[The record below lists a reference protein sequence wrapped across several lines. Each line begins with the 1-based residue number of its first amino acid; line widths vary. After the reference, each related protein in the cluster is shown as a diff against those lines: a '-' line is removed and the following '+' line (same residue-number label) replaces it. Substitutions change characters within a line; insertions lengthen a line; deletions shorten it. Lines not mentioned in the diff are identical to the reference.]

1 MKRTIAAILSAAMLV
16 TAAAAAEAP
25 SSWAKSAVDTA
36 RNAGIVPE
44 QVDQAYTQSITR
56 ADFCALAAAVYR
68 TWEKS
73 GNVKSVE
80 KTAVSFSDTKDED
93 VLLCASLG
101 VVNGVGNGK
110 FAPQQQLTRQQA
122 ASMLH
127 RLGNLRKDAKNEV
140 KDRMPH
146 VFADGADIQAW
157 ARNDVY
163 WAYNS
168 GVMNGVS
175 GNRFAPNNSYTH
187 EQSIATMLRLYDTKY
202 AVKDDSTSSTGS
214 KYYINRAV
222 VGPGVSQVYLED
234 TKGNRLLT
242 DYKDTKGEFYDIELF
257 GEWVTLRKTVD
268 YQHDVHNMKTGE
280 TLENYAV
287 TGTDGEQAGWL
298 RPSPEN
304 GGTVYGKDRIIYAD
318 GTSSTQ
324 TYDALT
330 DFKDGKAVVRVDS
343 KTIAAI
349 DITGKT
355 LWSMDFAFDH
365 SKMAVEIL
373 LSGDGKGDRFVVVNR
388 DGSSYTIIAGGKRIA
403 SSSRAL
409 QLNQYSDT
417 YIAAESTG
425 YYALYNFKGKKLTKT
440 YQNAFDEVGQNIY
453 SHWINDKEYEYIR
466 CDADGTNKV
475 LFRVK
480 CQNGRPGALPTDG
493 AGVYALRT
501 DEHTVTCFDRFGTT
515 LGTIASTAAAVALC
529 FAATDWGPIAAC
541 VFFAFATCMGTVA
554 PPVVVAKQYGK
565 KDFGTVTGIVTAFEL
580 FGAAIGSVA
589 SGLLFDAYLSFIPV
603 WIMMGIASVLMG
615 AALLASIP
623 AARKL
628 VERRRAE
635 GAPELDAEGFEVTAA

>member
-101 VVNGVGNGK
+101 VVNGIGNGK

-127 RLGNLRKDAKNEV
+127 RLGNLRKNAKDSV

-157 ARNDVY
+157 ARSDVY

-214 KYYINRAV
+214 KYKITYGI
-222 VGPGVSQVYLED
+222 VGAGMSQVYLED
-234 TKGNRLLT
+234 AKGNRLLT

-257 GEWVTLRKTVD
+257 GEWVTLRETVA
-268 YQHDVHNMKTGE
+268 YKHDVHNMKTGE

-318 GTSSTQ
+318 GTSSKQ

-349 DITGKT
+349 DTTGKT
-355 LWSMDFAFDH
+355 LWSMNFAFDR
-365 SKMAVEIL
+365 SKMEIR
-373 LSGDGKGDRFVVVNR
+373 DGAGDRFTVWGNN
-388 DGSSYTIIAGGKRIA
+388 SAAIIAGGKRIA
-403 SSSRAL
+403 SSSGGL
-409 QLNQYSDT
+409 YLNQYSDT
-417 YIAAESTG
+417 YIYSENTG

-453 SHWINDKEYEYIR
+453 SRWINDKEYEYIR

-480 CQNGRPGALPTDG
+480 PILNGGRPGLLATDG
-493 AGVYALRT
+493 AGVYALPT
-501 DEHTVTCFDRFGTT
+501 DEHTITCFDRFGAT
-515 LGTIASTAAAVALC
+515 LGTIKIEDTI
-529 FAATDWGPIAAC
+529 DI
-541 VFFAFATCMGTVA
+541 
-554 PPVVVAKQYGK
+554 Y
-565 KDFGTVTGIVTAFEL
+565 
-580 FGAAIGSVA
+580 
-589 SGLLFDAYLSFIPV
+589 YRLSFENGCLRVVDSYPNGKTDAV
-603 WIMMGIASVLMG
+603 N
-615 AALLASIP
+615 ALYLPTGEQIS
-623 AARKL
+623 
-628 VERRRAE
+628 
-635 GAPELDAEGFEVTAA
+635 

>member
-73 GNVKSVE
+73 GNVKSVD
-80 KTAVSFSDTKDED
+80 KAVVSFSDTKDED

-110 FAPQQQLTRQQA
+110 FAPQQKLTRQQA

-127 RLGNLRKDAKNEV
+127 RLGNLREDAKDTV
-140 KDRMPH
+140 KERMPH

-157 ARNDVY
+157 ARSDVY

-202 AVKDDSTSSTGS
+202 AEVPSGETAAE
-214 KYYINRAV
+214 YAV
-222 VGPGVSQVYLED
+222 VMDDEGGAGARSQMHIENA
-234 TKGNRLLT
+234 KGKKLLT
-242 DYKDTKGEFYDIELF
+242 DYKDTKGTFEN
-257 GEWVTLRKTVD
+257 VTLLGVWAGVTMENGTK
-268 YQHDVHNMKTGE
+268 YDVVNLKTGE
-280 TLENYAV
+280 KLEDYRILVA
-287 TGTDGEQAGWL
+287 DGEQAGWL
-298 RPSPEN
+298 CPMDI
-304 GGTVYGKDRIIYAD
+304 TKVTYGKDYIALAD
-318 GTSSTQ
+318 GTKSTA
-324 TYDALT
+324 TYDRMT
-330 DFKDGKAVVRVDS
+330 NFKDGKAVVNVDG
-343 KTIAAI
+343 KTIRAI
-349 DITGKT
+349 DTTGKT
-355 LWSMDFAFDH
+355 LWSMNFAFDR
-365 SKMAVEIL
+365 SKAAVD
-373 LSGDGKGDRFVVVNR
+373 DGAGDRFVVTN
-388 DGSSYTIIAGGKRIA
+388 STSTSYTIIAGGKRIA
-403 SSSRAL
+403 SSSL
-409 QLNQYSDT
+409 PLKVSQYSDT
-417 YIAAESTG
+417 YIHMESVG

-480 CQNGRPGALPTDG
+480 CPNGRPGTLPTDG

-501 DEHTVTCFDRFGTT
+501 DEHTITCFDRFGTT
-515 LGTIASTAAAVALC
+515 LGTIKNDGAMTQEIT
-529 FAATDWGPIAAC
+529 FENGC
-541 VFFAFATCMGTVA
+541 VRVMDKLYL
-554 PPVVVAKQYGK
+554 P
-565 KDFGTVTGIVTAFEL
+565 TGEEI
-580 FGAAIGSVA
+580 
-589 SGLLFDAYLSFIPV
+589 
-603 WIMMGIASVLMG
+603 
-615 AALLASIP
+615 
-623 AARKL
+623 
-628 VERRRAE
+628 
-635 GAPELDAEGFEVTAA
+635 

>member
-73 GNVKSVE
+73 GNVKSIDKAV
-80 KTAVSFSDTKDED
+80 VSFSDTKDED

-110 FAPQQQLTRQQA
+110 FAPQQKLTRQQA

-127 RLGNLRKDAKNEV
+127 RLGNLRRNAKDSV

-157 ARNDVY
+157 ARSDVY

-175 GNRFAPNNSYTH
+175 GNRFAPNNSYTR

-202 AVKDDSTSSTGS
+202 AVKDDSTSGTGS
-214 KYYINRAV
+214 KYRITYGA

-242 DYKDTKGEFYDIELF
+242 DYKNTKGEFYDIELF
-257 GEWVTLRKTVD
+257 GEWVTLRETVA
-268 YQHDVHNMKTGE
+268 YKHDVHNMKTGE

-287 TGTDGEQAGWL
+287 SGTDGEQAGWL

-304 GGTVYGKDRIIYAD
+304 GGEVYGKDRIIYAD

-349 DITGKT
+349 DTTGKT
-355 LWSMDFAFDH
+355 LWSMNFAFDH

-373 LSGDGKGDRFVVVNR
+373 LAGDGKGDRFVVVNR

-440 YQNAFDEVGQNIY
+440 YQNAFNEVGQNIY
-453 SHWINDKEYEYIR
+453 SRWISNTEYEYIR

-480 CQNGRPGALPTDG
+480 CPNGRPGTLPTDG

-501 DEHTVTCFDRFGTT
+501 DEQTITCFDRFGTT
-515 LGTIASTAAAVALC
+515 LGTIKNDGAMTQEIT
-529 FAATDWGPIAAC
+529 FENGC
-541 VFFAFATCMGTVA
+541 VRVMDKLYL
-554 PPVVVAKQYGK
+554 P
-565 KDFGTVTGIVTAFEL
+565 TGEE
-580 FGAAIGSVA
+580 IG
-589 SGLLFDAYLSFIPV
+589 
-603 WIMMGIASVLMG
+603 
-615 AALLASIP
+615 
-623 AARKL
+623 
-628 VERRRAE
+628 
-635 GAPELDAEGFEVTAA
+635 

>member
-73 GNVKSVE
+73 GNVKSVD
-80 KTAVSFSDTKDED
+80 KATVSFSDTKDED

-127 RLGNLRKDAKNEV
+127 RLGNLRKNAKDSV

-146 VFADGADIQAW
+146 IFADGADIQAW
-157 ARNDVY
+157 ARSDVY

-214 KYYINRAV
+214 KYKITYGI
-222 VGPGVSQVYLED
+222 VGAGVSQVYLED
-234 TKGNRLLT
+234 AKGNRLLT

-257 GEWVTLRKTVD
+257 GEWVTLRETVA
-268 YQHDVHNMKTGE
+268 YKHDVHNMKTGE

-287 TGTDGEQAGWL
+287 SGTDGEQAGWL

-330 DFKDGKAVVRVDS
+330 DFKNGKAVVRVDS

-349 DITGKT
+349 DTTGKT
-355 LWSMDFAFDH
+355 LWSMNFAFDR
-365 SKMAVEIL
+365 SKMEIR
-373 LSGDGKGDRFVVVNR
+373 DGAGDRFTVWGNN
-388 DGSSYTIIAGGKRIA
+388 SAAIIAGGKRIA
-403 SSSRAL
+403 SSSGGL
-409 QLNQYSDT
+409 YLNQYSDT
-417 YIAAESTG
+417 YIYSENTG

-480 CQNGRPGALPTDG
+480 PILNGGRPGLLATDG
-493 AGVYALRT
+493 AGVYALPT
-501 DEHTVTCFDRFGTT
+501 DEHTITCFDRFGAT
-515 LGTIASTAAAVALC
+515 LGTIKIEDTI
-529 FAATDWGPIAAC
+529 DI
-541 VFFAFATCMGTVA
+541 
-554 PPVVVAKQYGK
+554 Y
-565 KDFGTVTGIVTAFEL
+565 
-580 FGAAIGSVA
+580 
-589 SGLLFDAYLSFIPV
+589 YRLSFENGCLRVVDSYPNGKTDAV
-603 WIMMGIASVLMG
+603 N
-615 AALLASIP
+615 ALYLPTGEQIS
-623 AARKL
+623 
-628 VERRRAE
+628 
-635 GAPELDAEGFEVTAA
+635 

>member
-110 FAPQQQLTRQQA
+110 FAPQQKLTRQQA

-127 RLGNLRKDAKNEV
+127 RLGNLRKNAKDSV
-140 KDRMPH
+140 KERMPH

-157 ARNDVY
+157 ARSDVY

-202 AVKDDSTSSTGS
+202 AEVPSGETAAE
-214 KYYINRAV
+214 YAV
-222 VGPGVSQVYLED
+222 VMDDEGGAGARSQMHIENA
-234 TKGNRLLT
+234 KGKKLLT
-242 DYKDTKGEFYDIELF
+242 DYKDTKGTFEN
-257 GEWVTLRKTVD
+257 VTLLGVWAGVTMENGTK
-268 YQHDVHNMKTGE
+268 YDVVNLKTGE
-280 TLENYAV
+280 KLEDYRILVA
-287 TGTDGEQAGWL
+287 DGEQAGWL
-298 RPSPEN
+298 CPMDI
-304 GGTVYGKDRIIYAD
+304 TKVTYGKDYIALAD
-318 GTSSTQ
+318 GTKSTA
-324 TYDALT
+324 TYDRMT
-330 DFKDGKAVVRVDS
+330 NFKDGKAVVNVDG
-343 KTIAAI
+343 KTIRAI
-349 DITGKT
+349 DTIGKT
-355 LWSMDFAFDH
+355 LWSMNFAFDR
-365 SKMAVEIL
+365 SKAAVD
-373 LSGDGKGDRFVVVNR
+373 DGAGDRFVVTN
-388 DGSSYTIIAGGKRIA
+388 STSTSYTIIAGGKRIA
-403 SSSRAL
+403 SSSL
-409 QLNQYSDT
+409 PLKVSQYSDT
-417 YIAAESTG
+417 YIHMESVG
-425 YYALYNFKGKKLTKT
+425 YYALYNFNGKKLTKT

-453 SHWINDKEYEYIR
+453 SRWINDKEYEYIR

-480 CQNGRPGALPTDG
+480 CPNGRPGTLPTDG
-493 AGVYALRT
+493 AGVYALPT
-501 DEHTVTCFDRFGTT
+501 DEHTITCFDRFGTT
-515 LGTIASTAAAVALC
+515 LGTIKQDGEITLEPT
-529 FAATDWGPIAAC
+529 FENGC
-541 VFFAFATCMGTVA
+541 VRVMNKLYL
-554 PPVVVAKQYGK
+554 P
-565 KDFGTVTGIVTAFEL
+565 TGEEL
-580 FGAAIGSVA
+580 
-589 SGLLFDAYLSFIPV
+589 
-603 WIMMGIASVLMG
+603 
-615 AALLASIP
+615 
-623 AARKL
+623 
-628 VERRRAE
+628 
-635 GAPELDAEGFEVTAA
+635 

>member
-93 VLLCASLG
+93 VLLCAALG
-101 VVNGVGNGK
+101 VVNGVGGGK

-127 RLGNLRKDAKNEV
+127 RLGNLRKNAKDSV

-157 ARNDVY
+157 ARSDVY

-214 KYYINRAV
+214 KYKITYGI
-222 VGPGVSQVYLED
+222 VGAGMSQVYLED
-234 TKGNRLLT
+234 AKGNRLLT
-242 DYKDTKGEFYDIELF
+242 DYKNTKGEFYDIELF
-257 GEWVTLRKTVD
+257 GEWVTLRETVA
-268 YQHDVHNMKTGE
+268 YKHDVHNMKTGE

-349 DITGKT
+349 DTTGKT
-355 LWSMDFAFDH
+355 LWSMNFAFDR
-365 SKMAVEIL
+365 SKMEIR
-373 LSGDGKGDRFVVVNR
+373 DGAGDRFTVWGNN
-388 DGSSYTIIAGGKRIA
+388 SAAIIAGGKRIA
-403 SSSRAL
+403 SSSGGL
-409 QLNQYSDT
+409 YLNQYSDT
-417 YIAAESTG
+417 YIYSENTG

-453 SHWINDKEYEYIR
+453 SRWINDKEYEYIR

-480 CQNGRPGALPTDG
+480 PILNGGRPGLLATDG
-493 AGVYALRT
+493 AGVYALPT
-501 DEHTVTCFDRFGTT
+501 DEHTITCFDRFGAT
-515 LGTIASTAAAVALC
+515 LGTIKIEDTI
-529 FAATDWGPIAAC
+529 DI
-541 VFFAFATCMGTVA
+541 
-554 PPVVVAKQYGK
+554 Y
-565 KDFGTVTGIVTAFEL
+565 
-580 FGAAIGSVA
+580 
-589 SGLLFDAYLSFIPV
+589 YRLSFENGCLRVVDSYPNGKTDAV
-603 WIMMGIASVLMG
+603 N
-615 AALLASIP
+615 ALYLPSGEQIS
-623 AARKL
+623 
-628 VERRRAE
+628 
-635 GAPELDAEGFEVTAA
+635 

>member
-122 ASMLH
+122 ASILH
-127 RLGNLRKDAKNEV
+127 RLGNLRKNAQDSV
-140 KDRMPH
+140 KERMPH

-157 ARNDVY
+157 ARSDVY

-202 AVKDDSTSSTGS
+202 AEVPSGETAAE
-214 KYYINRAV
+214 YAV
-222 VGPGVSQVYLED
+222 VMDDEGGAGARSQMHIENA
-234 TKGNRLLT
+234 KGKKLLT
-242 DYKDTKGEFYDIELF
+242 DYKDTKGTFEN
-257 GEWVTLRKTVD
+257 VTLLGVWAGVTMENGTK
-268 YQHDVHNMKTGE
+268 YDVVNLKTGE
-280 TLENYAV
+280 KLEDYRILVA
-287 TGTDGEQAGWL
+287 DGGQAGWL
-298 RPSPEN
+298 CPMDI
-304 GGTVYGKDRIIYAD
+304 TKVTYGKDYIALAD
-318 GTSSTQ
+318 GTKSTA
-324 TYDALT
+324 TYDRMT
-330 DFKDGKAVVRVDS
+330 NFKDGKAVVNVDG
-343 KTIAAI
+343 KTIRAI
-349 DITGKT
+349 DTTGKT
-355 LWSMDFAFDH
+355 LWSMNFAFDR
-365 SKMAVEIL
+365 SKLAVD
-373 LSGDGKGDRFVVVNR
+373 DGAGDRFVVTN
-388 DGSSYTIIAGGKRIA
+388 STSTSYTIIAGGKRIA
-403 SSSRAL
+403 SSSL
-409 QLNQYSDT
+409 PLKVSQYSDT
-417 YIAAESTG
+417 YIHMESVG

-480 CQNGRPGALPTDG
+480 CPNGRPGALPTDG

-501 DEHTVTCFDRFGTT
+501 DEHTVTCFDRFGAT
-515 LGTIASTAAAVALC
+515 LGTIKQDGEITMEPT
-529 FAATDWGPIAAC
+529 FENGC
-541 VFFAFATCMGTVA
+541 VRVMNKLYL
-554 PPVVVAKQYGK
+554 P
-565 KDFGTVTGIVTAFEL
+565 TGEEI
-580 FGAAIGSVA
+580 
-589 SGLLFDAYLSFIPV
+589 
-603 WIMMGIASVLMG
+603 
-615 AALLASIP
+615 
-623 AARKL
+623 
-628 VERRRAE
+628 
-635 GAPELDAEGFEVTAA
+635 

>member
-127 RLGNLRKDAKNEV
+127 RLGNLRKNAKDSV

-157 ARNDVY
+157 ARSDVY

-214 KYYINRAV
+214 KYRITYGI
-222 VGPGVSQVYLED
+222 VGAGMSQVYLED
-234 TKGNRLLT
+234 AKGNRLLT
-242 DYKDTKGEFYDIELF
+242 NYKDTKGEFYDIDLF
-257 GEWVTLRKTVD
+257 GEWVTLRETAAYK
-268 YQHDVHNMKTGE
+268 HDVHNMKTGE
-280 TLENYAV
+280 TLENCAV

-304 GGTVYGKDRIIYAD
+304 GGTVYGKDRIVYAD

-349 DITGKT
+349 DTTGKT
-355 LWSMDFAFDH
+355 LWSMNFAFDR
-365 SKMAVEIL
+365 SKMEIR
-373 LSGDGKGDRFVVVNR
+373 DGAGDRFTVWGNN
-388 DGSSYTIIAGGKRIA
+388 SAAIIAGGKRIA
-403 SSSRAL
+403 SSSGGL
-409 QLNQYSDT
+409 YLNQYSDT
-417 YIAAESTG
+417 YIYSENTG

-453 SHWINDKEYEYIR
+453 SRWINDKEYEYIR

-480 CQNGRPGALPTDG
+480 CPNGRPGALPTDG
-493 AGVYALRT
+493 AGVYALPT
-501 DEHTVTCFDRFGTT
+501 DEHTITCFDRFGAT
-515 LGTIASTAAAVALC
+515 LGTIKIEDTI
-529 FAATDWGPIAAC
+529 DI
-541 VFFAFATCMGTVA
+541 
-554 PPVVVAKQYGK
+554 Y
-565 KDFGTVTGIVTAFEL
+565 
-580 FGAAIGSVA
+580 
-589 SGLLFDAYLSFIPV
+589 YRLSFENGCLRVVDSYPNGKTDAV
-603 WIMMGIASVLMG
+603 N
-615 AALLASIP
+615 ALYLPTGEQIS
-623 AARKL
+623 
-628 VERRRAE
+628 
-635 GAPELDAEGFEVTAA
+635 

>member
-25 SSWAKSAVDTA
+25 SNWAKSAVDTA

-127 RLGNLRKDAKNEV
+127 RLGNLRKNAKDSV

-157 ARNDVY
+157 ARSDVY

-202 AVKDDSTSSTGS
+202 AEVPSGETAAE
-214 KYYINRAV
+214 YAV
-222 VGPGVSQVYLED
+222 VMDDEGGAGARSQMHIENA
-234 TKGNRLLT
+234 KGKKLLT
-242 DYKDTKGEFYDIELF
+242 DYKDTKGTFEN
-257 GEWVTLRKTVD
+257 VTLLGAWAGVTMERGTK
-268 YQHDVHNMKTGE
+268 YDVVNLKTGE
-280 TLENYAV
+280 KLENYRILVA
-287 TGTDGEQAGWL
+287 DGEQAGWL
-298 RPSPEN
+298 CPMDI
-304 GGTVYGKDRIIYAD
+304 TKVTYGKDYIALAD
-318 GTSSTQ
+318 GTKSTA
-324 TYDALT
+324 TYDRMT
-330 DFKDGKAVVRVDS
+330 NFKDGKAVVNVDG
-343 KTIAAI
+343 KTIRAI
-349 DITGKT
+349 DTTGKT
-355 LWSMDFAFDH
+355 LWSMNFAFDR
-365 SKMAVEIL
+365 SKMAVD
-373 LSGDGKGDRFVVVNR
+373 DGAGDRFVVTN
-388 DGSSYTIIAGGKRIA
+388 STSTSYTIIAGGKRIA
-403 SSSRAL
+403 SSSL
-409 QLNQYSDT
+409 PLKVSQYSDT
-417 YIAAESTG
+417 YIHMESVG

-480 CQNGRPGALPTDG
+480 CPNGRPGALPTDG

-515 LGTIASTAAAVALC
+515 LGTIKNDGAMTQE
-529 FAATDWGPIAAC
+529 I
-541 VFFAFATCMGTVA
+541 
-554 PPVVVAKQYGK
+554 
-565 KDFGTVTGIVTAFEL
+565 AFENGCVRVMDKL
-580 FGAAIGSVA
+580 
-589 SGLLFDAYLSFIPV
+589 YLPTGEEI
-603 WIMMGIASVLMG
+603 
-615 AALLASIP
+615 
-623 AARKL
+623 
-628 VERRRAE
+628 
-635 GAPELDAEGFEVTAA
+635 

>member
-73 GNVKSVE
+73 GNVKSVD
-80 KTAVSFSDTKDED
+80 KATVSFSDTKDED

-127 RLGNLRKDAKNEV
+127 RLGNLRKNAKDSV

-157 ARNDVY
+157 ARSDVY

-202 AVKDDSTSSTGS
+202 AEVPSGETAAE
-214 KYYINRAV
+214 YAV
-222 VGPGVSQVYLED
+222 VMDDEGGAGARSQMHIENA
-234 TKGNRLLT
+234 KGKKLLT
-242 DYKDTKGEFYDIELF
+242 DYKDTKGTFEN
-257 GEWVTLRKTVD
+257 VTLLGVWAGVTMENGTK
-268 YQHDVHNMKTGE
+268 YDVVNLKTGE
-280 TLENYAV
+280 KLEDYRILVA
-287 TGTDGEQAGWL
+287 DGEQAGWL
-298 RPSPEN
+298 CPMDI
-304 GGTVYGKDRIIYAD
+304 TKVTYGKDYIALAD
-318 GTSSTQ
+318 GTKSTA
-324 TYDALT
+324 TYDRMT
-330 DFKDGKAVVRVDS
+330 NFKDGKAVVNVDG
-343 KTIAAI
+343 KTIRAI
-349 DITGKT
+349 DTTGKT
-355 LWSMDFAFDH
+355 LWSMNFAFDR
-365 SKMAVEIL
+365 SKMAVD
-373 LSGDGKGDRFVVVNR
+373 DGAGDRFVVTN
-388 DGSSYTIIAGGKRIA
+388 STSTSYTIIAGGKRIA
-403 SSSRAL
+403 SSSL
-409 QLNQYSDT
+409 PLKVSQYSDT
-417 YIAAESTG
+417 YIHMESVG

-480 CQNGRPGALPTDG
+480 CPNGRPGALPTDG

-515 LGTIASTAAAVALC
+515 LGTIKQDGEITMEPT
-529 FAATDWGPIAAC
+529 FENGC
-541 VFFAFATCMGTVA
+541 VRVMDKLYL
-554 PPVVVAKQYGK
+554 P
-565 KDFGTVTGIVTAFEL
+565 TGEEI
-580 FGAAIGSVA
+580 
-589 SGLLFDAYLSFIPV
+589 
-603 WIMMGIASVLMG
+603 
-615 AALLASIP
+615 
-623 AARKL
+623 
-628 VERRRAE
+628 
-635 GAPELDAEGFEVTAA
+635 

>member
-127 RLGNLRKDAKNEV
+127 RLGNLRKNAKDSV

-157 ARNDVY
+157 ARSDVY

-214 KYYINRAV
+214 KYKITYGI
-222 VGPGVSQVYLED
+222 VGAGVSQVYLED
-234 TKGNRLLT
+234 AKGNRLLT

-257 GEWVTLRKTVD
+257 GEWVTLRETVA
-268 YQHDVHNMKTGE
+268 YKHDVHNMKTGE

-304 GGTVYGKDRIIYAD
+304 GGEVYGKDRIIYAD

-349 DITGKT
+349 DTTGKT
-355 LWSMDFAFDH
+355 LWNINFAFDH

-373 LSGDGKGDRFVVVNR
+373 LAGDGKGDRFVVVNR

-453 SHWINDKEYEYIR
+453 SHWLSNTEYEYIR

-480 CQNGRPGALPTDG
+480 CPNGRPGALPTDG

-501 DEHTVTCFDRFGTT
+501 DEHTVTCFDRFGAT
-515 LGTIASTAAAVALC
+515 LGTIKIEDTI
-529 FAATDWGPIAAC
+529 DI
-541 VFFAFATCMGTVA
+541 
-554 PPVVVAKQYGK
+554 Y
-565 KDFGTVTGIVTAFEL
+565 
-580 FGAAIGSVA
+580 
-589 SGLLFDAYLSFIPV
+589 YRLSFENGCLRVVDSYPNGKTDAV
-603 WIMMGIASVLMG
+603 N
-615 AALLASIP
+615 ALYLPTGEQIS
-623 AARKL
+623 
-628 VERRRAE
+628 
-635 GAPELDAEGFEVTAA
+635 

>member
-80 KTAVSFSDTKDED
+80 KTTVSFSDTKDED

-127 RLGNLRKDAKNEV
+127 RLGNLRKNAKDSV
-140 KDRMPH
+140 KERMPH

-157 ARNDVY
+157 ARSDVY

-202 AVKDDSTSSTGS
+202 AEVPSGETAAE
-214 KYYINRAV
+214 YAV
-222 VGPGVSQVYLED
+222 VMDDEGGAGARSQMHIENA
-234 TKGNRLLT
+234 KGKKLLT
-242 DYKDTKGEFYDIELF
+242 DYKDTKGTFEN
-257 GEWVTLRKTVD
+257 VTLLGVWAGVTMENGTK
-268 YQHDVHNMKTGE
+268 YDVVNLKTGE
-280 TLENYAV
+280 KLEDYRILVA
-287 TGTDGEQAGWL
+287 DGEQAGWL
-298 RPSPEN
+298 CPMDI
-304 GGTVYGKDRIIYAD
+304 TKVTYGKDYIALAD
-318 GTSSTQ
+318 GTKSTA
-324 TYDALT
+324 TYDRMT
-330 DFKDGKAVVRVDS
+330 NFKDGKAVVNVDG
-343 KTIAAI
+343 KTIRAI
-349 DITGKT
+349 DTTGKT
-355 LWSMDFAFDH
+355 LWSMNFAFDH
-365 SKMAVEIL
+365 SKMAVD
-373 LSGDGKGDRFVVVNR
+373 DGAGDRFVVTN
-388 DGSSYTIIAGGKRIA
+388 STSTSYTIIAGGKRIA
-403 SSSRAL
+403 SSSL
-409 QLNQYSDT
+409 PLKVSQYSDT
-417 YIAAESTG
+417 YIHMESVG
-425 YYALYNFKGKKLTKT
+425 YYALYNFNGQKLTKT

-480 CQNGRPGALPTDG
+480 CPNGRPGALPTDG

-515 LGTIASTAAAVALC
+515 LGAIKQDGEITMEPT
-529 FAATDWGPIAAC
+529 FENGC
-541 VFFAFATCMGTVA
+541 VRVMDKLYL
-554 PPVVVAKQYGK
+554 P
-565 KDFGTVTGIVTAFEL
+565 TGEEI
-580 FGAAIGSVA
+580 
-589 SGLLFDAYLSFIPV
+589 
-603 WIMMGIASVLMG
+603 
-615 AALLASIP
+615 
-623 AARKL
+623 
-628 VERRRAE
+628 
-635 GAPELDAEGFEVTAA
+635 

>member
-73 GNVKSVE
+73 GNVKSVD
-80 KTAVSFSDTKDED
+80 KATVSFSDTKDED

-127 RLGNLRKDAKNEV
+127 RLGNLRKNAKDSV

-146 VFADGADIQAW
+146 IFADGADIQAW
-157 ARNDVY
+157 ARSDVY

-214 KYYINRAV
+214 KYKITYGI
-222 VGPGVSQVYLED
+222 VGAGVSQVYLED
-234 TKGNRLLT
+234 AKGNRLLT
-242 DYKDTKGEFYDIELF
+242 DYKNTKGEFYDIELF
-257 GEWVTLRKTVD
+257 GEWVTLRETVA
-268 YQHDVHNMKTGE
+268 YKHDVHNMKTGE

-287 TGTDGEQAGWL
+287 SGTDGEQAGWL

-330 DFKDGKAVVRVDS
+330 DFKNGKAVVRVDS

-349 DITGKT
+349 DTTGKT
-355 LWSMDFAFDH
+355 LWSMNFAFDR
-365 SKMAVEIL
+365 SKMEIR
-373 LSGDGKGDRFVVVNR
+373 DGAGDRFTVWGNN
-388 DGSSYTIIAGGKRIA
+388 SAAIIAGGKRIA
-403 SSSRAL
+403 SSSGGL
-409 QLNQYSDT
+409 YLNQYSDT
-417 YIAAESTG
+417 YIYSENTG

-480 CQNGRPGALPTDG
+480 PILNGGRPGLLATDG
-493 AGVYALRT
+493 AGVYALPT
-501 DEHTVTCFDRFGTT
+501 DEHTITCFDRFGAT
-515 LGTIASTAAAVALC
+515 LGTIKIEDTI
-529 FAATDWGPIAAC
+529 DI
-541 VFFAFATCMGTVA
+541 
-554 PPVVVAKQYGK
+554 Y
-565 KDFGTVTGIVTAFEL
+565 
-580 FGAAIGSVA
+580 
-589 SGLLFDAYLSFIPV
+589 YRLSFENGCLRVIDSYPNGKTDAV
-603 WIMMGIASVLMG
+603 N
-615 AALLASIP
+615 ALYLPTGEQIS
-623 AARKL
+623 
-628 VERRRAE
+628 
-635 GAPELDAEGFEVTAA
+635 

>member
-110 FAPQQQLTRQQA
+110 FAPQQKLTRQQA

-157 ARNDVY
+157 ARSDVY

-202 AVKDDSTSSTGS
+202 AEVPSGETAAE
-214 KYYINRAV
+214 YAV
-222 VGPGVSQVYLED
+222 VMDDEGGAGARSQMHIENA
-234 TKGNRLLT
+234 KGKKLLT
-242 DYKDTKGEFYDIELF
+242 DYKDTKGTFENVTMLGVWAGVTMENGTKYDVVNL
-257 GEWVTLRKTVD
+257 
-268 YQHDVHNMKTGE
+268 KTGE
-280 TLENYAV
+280 KLEDYRILVA
-287 TGTDGEQAGWL
+287 DGEQAGWL
-298 RPSPEN
+298 CPMDI
-304 GGTVYGKDRIIYAD
+304 TKVTYGKDYIALAD
-318 GTSSTQ
+318 GTKSTA
-324 TYDALT
+324 TYDRMT
-330 DFKDGKAVVRVDS
+330 NFKDGKAVVNVDG
-343 KTIAAI
+343 KTIRAI
-349 DITGKT
+349 DTTGKT
-355 LWSMDFAFDH
+355 LWSMNFAFDR
-365 SKMAVEIL
+365 SKMEIR
-373 LSGDGKGDRFVVVNR
+373 DGAGDRFTVWGNN
-388 DGSSYTIIAGGKRIA
+388 SAAIIAGGKRIA
-403 SSSRAL
+403 SSSGGL
-409 QLNQYSDT
+409 YLNQYSDT
-417 YIAAESTG
+417 YIYSENTG

-453 SHWINDKEYEYIR
+453 SRWINDKEYEYIR

-480 CQNGRPGALPTDG
+480 PILNGGRPGLLATDG
-493 AGVYALRT
+493 AGVYALPT
-501 DEHTVTCFDRFGTT
+501 DEHTITCFDRFGAT
-515 LGTIASTAAAVALC
+515 LGTIKIEDTI
-529 FAATDWGPIAAC
+529 DI
-541 VFFAFATCMGTVA
+541 
-554 PPVVVAKQYGK
+554 Y
-565 KDFGTVTGIVTAFEL
+565 
-580 FGAAIGSVA
+580 
-589 SGLLFDAYLSFIPV
+589 YRLSFENGCLRVVDSYPNGKTDAV
-603 WIMMGIASVLMG
+603 N
-615 AALLASIP
+615 ALYLPTGEQI
-623 AARKL
+623 L
-628 VERRRAE
+628 
-635 GAPELDAEGFEVTAA
+635 

>member
-127 RLGNLRKDAKNEV
+127 RLGNLRKNAQDSV
-140 KDRMPH
+140 KERMPH

-157 ARNDVY
+157 ARSDVY

-202 AVKDDSTSSTGS
+202 AEVPSGETAAE
-214 KYYINRAV
+214 YAV
-222 VGPGVSQVYLED
+222 VMDDEGGAGARSQMHIENA
-234 TKGNRLLT
+234 KGKKLLT
-242 DYKDTKGEFYDIELF
+242 DYKDTKGTFEN
-257 GEWVTLRKTVD
+257 VTLLGVWAGVTMENGTK
-268 YQHDVHNMKTGE
+268 YDVVNLKTGE
-280 TLENYAV
+280 KLEDYRILVA
-287 TGTDGEQAGWL
+287 DGGQAGWL
-298 RPSPEN
+298 CPMDI
-304 GGTVYGKDRIIYAD
+304 TKVTYGKDYIALAD
-318 GTSSTQ
+318 GTKSTA
-324 TYDALT
+324 TYDRMT
-330 DFKDGKAVVRVDS
+330 NFKDGKAVVNVDG
-343 KTIAAI
+343 KTIRAI
-349 DITGKT
+349 DTTGKT
-355 LWSMDFAFDH
+355 LWSMNFAFDR
-365 SKMAVEIL
+365 SKMAVD
-373 LSGDGKGDRFVVVNR
+373 DGAGDRFVVTN
-388 DGSSYTIIAGGKRIA
+388 STSTSYTIIAGGKRIA
-403 SSSRAL
+403 SSSL
-409 QLNQYSDT
+409 PLKVSQYSDT
-417 YIAAESTG
+417 YIHMESVG

-480 CQNGRPGALPTDG
+480 CPNGRPGALPTDG

-501 DEHTVTCFDRFGTT
+501 DEHTVTCFDRFGAT
-515 LGTIASTAAAVALC
+515 LGTIKQDGEITMEPT
-529 FAATDWGPIAAC
+529 FENGC
-541 VFFAFATCMGTVA
+541 VRVMNKLYL
-554 PPVVVAKQYGK
+554 P
-565 KDFGTVTGIVTAFEL
+565 TGEEI
-580 FGAAIGSVA
+580 
-589 SGLLFDAYLSFIPV
+589 
-603 WIMMGIASVLMG
+603 
-615 AALLASIP
+615 
-623 AARKL
+623 
-628 VERRRAE
+628 
-635 GAPELDAEGFEVTAA
+635 

>member
-127 RLGNLRKDAKNEV
+127 RLGNLRKNAKDSV
-140 KDRMPH
+140 KERMPH

-157 ARNDVY
+157 ARSDVY

-287 TGTDGEQAGWL
+287 SGTDGEQAGWL

-330 DFKDGKAVVRVDS
+330 DFKNGKAVVRVDS

-349 DITGKT
+349 DTTGKT
-355 LWSMDFAFDH
+355 LWSMNFAFDR
-365 SKMAVEIL
+365 SKMEIR
-373 LSGDGKGDRFVVVNR
+373 DGAGDRFTVWGNN
-388 DGSSYTIIAGGKRIA
+388 SAAIIAGGKRIA
-403 SSSRAL
+403 SSSGGL
-409 QLNQYSDT
+409 YLNQYSDT
-417 YIAAESTG
+417 YIYSENTG
-425 YYALYNFKGKKLTKT
+425 YYALYNFNGRKLTKT

-453 SHWINDKEYEYIR
+453 SHWLSNTEYEYIR

-480 CQNGRPGALPTDG
+480 PILNGGRPGLLATDG
-493 AGVYALRT
+493 AGVYALPT
-501 DEHTVTCFDRFGTT
+501 DEHTITCFDRFGAT
-515 LGTIASTAAAVALC
+515 LGTIKIEDTI
-529 FAATDWGPIAAC
+529 DI
-541 VFFAFATCMGTVA
+541 
-554 PPVVVAKQYGK
+554 Y
-565 KDFGTVTGIVTAFEL
+565 
-580 FGAAIGSVA
+580 
-589 SGLLFDAYLSFIPV
+589 YRLSFENGCLRVVDSYPNGKTDAV
-603 WIMMGIASVLMG
+603 N
-615 AALLASIP
+615 ALYLPTGEQIS
-623 AARKL
+623 
-628 VERRRAE
+628 
-635 GAPELDAEGFEVTAA
+635 

>member
-127 RLGNLRKDAKNEV
+127 RLGNLRKNAQDSV
-140 KDRMPH
+140 KERMPH

-157 ARNDVY
+157 ARSDVY

-202 AVKDDSTSSTGS
+202 AEVPSGETAAE
-214 KYYINRAV
+214 YAV
-222 VGPGVSQVYLED
+222 VMDDEGGAGARSQMHIENA
-234 TKGNRLLT
+234 KGKKLLT
-242 DYKDTKGEFYDIELF
+242 DYKDTKGTFEN
-257 GEWVTLRKTVD
+257 VTLLGVWAGVTMENGTK
-268 YQHDVHNMKTGE
+268 YDVVNLKTGE
-280 TLENYAV
+280 KLEDYRILVA
-287 TGTDGEQAGWL
+287 DGGQAGWL
-298 RPSPEN
+298 CPMDI
-304 GGTVYGKDRIIYAD
+304 TKVTYGKDYIALAD
-318 GTSSTQ
+318 GTKSTA
-324 TYDALT
+324 TYDRMT
-330 DFKDGKAVVRVDS
+330 NFKDGKAVVNVDG
-343 KTIAAI
+343 KTIRAI
-349 DITGKT
+349 DTTGKT
-355 LWSMDFAFDH
+355 LWSMNFAFDR
-365 SKMAVEIL
+365 SKMAVD
-373 LSGDGKGDRFVVVNR
+373 DGAGDRFVVTN
-388 DGSSYTIIAGGKRIA
+388 STSTSYTIIAGGKRIA
-403 SSSRAL
+403 SSSL
-409 QLNQYSDT
+409 PLKVSQYSDT
-417 YIAAESTG
+417 YIHMESVG

-480 CQNGRPGALPTDG
+480 
-493 AGVYALRT
+493 
-501 DEHTVTCFDRFGTT
+501 
-515 LGTIASTAAAVALC
+515 
-529 FAATDWGPIAAC
+529 
-541 VFFAFATCMGTVA
+541 
-554 PPVVVAKQYGK
+554 
-565 KDFGTVTGIVTAFEL
+565 
-580 FGAAIGSVA
+580 
-589 SGLLFDAYLSFIPV
+589 
-603 WIMMGIASVLMG
+603 
-615 AALLASIP
+615 
-623 AARKL
+623 
-628 VERRRAE
+628 
-635 GAPELDAEGFEVTAA
+635 

>member
-101 VVNGVGNGK
+101 VVNGVGGGK

-127 RLGNLRKDAKNEV
+127 RLGNLRKNAKDNV

-163 WAYNS
+163 WVYNQ

-175 GNRFAPNNSYTH
+175 GNRFAPNNSYTR

-202 AVKDDSTSSTGS
+202 AVKDDSTSGTGS
-214 KYYINRAV
+214 KYRITYGAV
-222 VGPGVSQVYLED
+222 GAGVSQVYLED
-234 TKGNRLLT
+234 AKGNRLLT
-242 DYKDTKGEFYDIELF
+242 DYKNTKGEFYDIELF

-287 TGTDGEQAGWL
+287 SGTDGEQAGWL

-304 GGTVYGKDRIIYAD
+304 GGEVYGKDRIIYAD

-330 DFKDGKAVVRVDS
+330 DFKNGKAVVRVDS

-349 DITGKT
+349 DTTGKT
-355 LWSMDFAFDH
+355 LWSMNFAFDH

-373 LSGDGKGDRFVVVNR
+373 LSGDGKGDRFVVVNL

-440 YQNAFDEVGQNIY
+440 YQNAFNEVGQNIY
-453 SHWINDKEYEYIR
+453 SRWISNTEYEYIR

-480 CQNGRPGALPTDG
+480 CPNGRPGTLPTDG

-501 DEHTVTCFDRFGTT
+501 DEQTITCFDRFGTT
-515 LGTIASTAAAVALC
+515 LGTIKNDGAMTQEIT
-529 FAATDWGPIAAC
+529 FENGC
-541 VFFAFATCMGTVA
+541 VRVMDKLYL
-554 PPVVVAKQYGK
+554 P
-565 KDFGTVTGIVTAFEL
+565 TGEE
-580 FGAAIGSVA
+580 IG
-589 SGLLFDAYLSFIPV
+589 
-603 WIMMGIASVLMG
+603 
-615 AALLASIP
+615 
-623 AARKL
+623 
-628 VERRRAE
+628 
-635 GAPELDAEGFEVTAA
+635 

>member
-73 GNVKSVE
+73 GNVKSVD
-80 KTAVSFSDTKDED
+80 KAVVSFSDTKDED

-101 VVNGVGNGK
+101 VVNGVGGGK

-287 TGTDGEQAGWL
+287 IGTDGEQAGWL

-304 GGTVYGKDRIIYAD
+304 GGEVYGKDRIIYAD

-349 DITGKT
+349 DTTGKT
-355 LWSMDFAFDH
+355 LWSMNFAFDH

-373 LSGDGKGDRFVVVNR
+373 LAGDGKGDRFVVVNR

-403 SSSRAL
+403 SSSHAL
-409 QLNQYSDT
+409 DVSQYSDT

-440 YQNAFDEVGQNIY
+440 YQNAFNEVGQNIY
-453 SHWINDKEYEYIR
+453 SRWISNTEYEYIR

-480 CQNGRPGALPTDG
+480 CPNGRPGTLPTDG

-501 DEHTVTCFDRFGTT
+501 DEHTITCFDRFGTT
-515 LGTIASTAAAVALC
+515 LGTIKNDGAMTQEIT
-529 FAATDWGPIAAC
+529 FENGC
-541 VFFAFATCMGTVA
+541 VRVMDKLYL
-554 PPVVVAKQYGK
+554 P
-565 KDFGTVTGIVTAFEL
+565 TGEEI
-580 FGAAIGSVA
+580 
-589 SGLLFDAYLSFIPV
+589 
-603 WIMMGIASVLMG
+603 
-615 AALLASIP
+615 
-623 AARKL
+623 
-628 VERRRAE
+628 
-635 GAPELDAEGFEVTAA
+635 

>member
-73 GNVKSVE
+73 GNVKSVD
-80 KTAVSFSDTKDED
+80 KAAVSFSDTKDED

-110 FAPQQQLTRQQA
+110 FAPQQKLTRQQA

-157 ARNDVY
+157 ARSDVY

-202 AVKDDSTSSTGS
+202 AEVPSGETAAE
-214 KYYINRAV
+214 YAV
-222 VGPGVSQVYLED
+222 VMDDEGGAGARSQMHIENA
-234 TKGNRLLT
+234 KGKKLLT
-242 DYKDTKGEFYDIELF
+242 DYKDTKGTFEN
-257 GEWVTLRKTVD
+257 VTLLGVWAGVTMENGTK
-268 YQHDVHNMKTGE
+268 YDVVNLKTGE
-280 TLENYAV
+280 KLEDYRILVA
-287 TGTDGEQAGWL
+287 DGEQAGWL
-298 RPSPEN
+298 CPMDI
-304 GGTVYGKDRIIYAD
+304 TKVTYGKDYIALAD
-318 GTSSTQ
+318 GTKSTA
-324 TYDALT
+324 TYDRMT
-330 DFKDGKAVVRVDS
+330 NFKDGKAVVNVDG
-343 KTIAAI
+343 KTIRAI
-349 DITGKT
+349 DTTGKT
-355 LWSMDFAFDH
+355 LWSMNFAFDR
-365 SKMAVEIL
+365 SKMAVD
-373 LSGDGKGDRFVVVNR
+373 DGAGDRFVVTN
-388 DGSSYTIIAGGKRIA
+388 STSTSYTIIAGGKRIA
-403 SSSRAL
+403 SSSL
-409 QLNQYSDT
+409 PLKVSQYSDT
-417 YIAAESTG
+417 YIHMESVG

-480 CQNGRPGALPTDG
+480 CPNGRPGALPTDG
-493 AGVYALRT
+493 AGVYAIRT

-515 LGTIASTAAAVALC
+515 LGTIKYDGEITLEPT
-529 FAATDWGPIAAC
+529 FENGC
-541 VFFAFATCMGTVA
+541 VRVMDKLYL
-554 PPVVVAKQYGK
+554 P
-565 KDFGTVTGIVTAFEL
+565 TGEKI
-580 FGAAIGSVA
+580 
-589 SGLLFDAYLSFIPV
+589 
-603 WIMMGIASVLMG
+603 
-615 AALLASIP
+615 
-623 AARKL
+623 
-628 VERRRAE
+628 
-635 GAPELDAEGFEVTAA
+635 

>member
-101 VVNGVGNGK
+101 VVNGIGNGK

-127 RLGNLRKDAKNEV
+127 RLGNLRKNAKDSV

-157 ARNDVY
+157 ARSDVY

-202 AVKDDSTSSTGS
+202 AEVLSGETAAE
-214 KYYINRAV
+214 YAV
-222 VGPGVSQVYLED
+222 VMDDEGGAGARSQMHIENA
-234 TKGNRLLT
+234 KGKKLLT
-242 DYKDTKGEFYDIELF
+242 DYKDTKGTFEN
-257 GEWVTLRKTVD
+257 VTLLGVWAGVTMENGTK
-268 YQHDVHNMKTGE
+268 YDVVNLKTGE
-280 TLENYAV
+280 KLEDYRILVA
-287 TGTDGEQAGWL
+287 DGEQAGWL
-298 RPSPEN
+298 CPMDI
-304 GGTVYGKDRIIYAD
+304 TKVTYGKDYIALAD
-318 GTSSTQ
+318 GTKSTA
-324 TYDALT
+324 TYDRMT
-330 DFKDGKAVVRVDS
+330 NFKDGKAVVNVDG
-343 KTIAAI
+343 KTIRAI
-349 DITGKT
+349 DTTGKT
-355 LWSMDFAFDH
+355 LWSMNFAFDR
-365 SKMAVEIL
+365 SKLAVEAGAGERIVMTN
-373 LSGDGKGDRFVVVNR
+373 SN
-388 DGSSYTIIAGGKRIA
+388 STSYTLIAGGKRIA
-403 SSSRAL
+403 SSSHAL
-409 QLNQYSDT
+409 DVSQYSDT

-440 YQNAFDEVGQNIY
+440 YQNAFNEVGQNIY
-453 SHWINDKEYEYIR
+453 SRWISNTEYEYIR
-466 CDADGTNKV
+466 CDADGTTKV

-480 CQNGRPGALPTDG
+480 PILNGGRPGLLATDG
-493 AGVYALRT
+493 AGVYALPT
-501 DEHTVTCFDRFGTT
+501 DEHTITCFDRFGAT
-515 LGTIASTAAAVALC
+515 LGTIKIEDTI
-529 FAATDWGPIAAC
+529 DI
-541 VFFAFATCMGTVA
+541 
-554 PPVVVAKQYGK
+554 Y
-565 KDFGTVTGIVTAFEL
+565 
-580 FGAAIGSVA
+580 
-589 SGLLFDAYLSFIPV
+589 YRLSFENGCLRVVDSYPNGKTDAV
-603 WIMMGIASVLMG
+603 N
-615 AALLASIP
+615 ALYLPTGEQIS
-623 AARKL
+623 
-628 VERRRAE
+628 
-635 GAPELDAEGFEVTAA
+635 

>member
-73 GNVKSVE
+73 GNVKSVD
-80 KTAVSFSDTKDED
+80 KATVSFSDTKDED

-110 FAPQQQLTRQQA
+110 FAPQQKLTRQQA

-127 RLGNLRKDAKNEV
+127 RLGNLRKNAKDSV

-157 ARNDVY
+157 ARSDVY

-202 AVKDDSTSSTGS
+202 AVKDDSTSNIGS
-214 KYYINRAV
+214 KYRITYGAV
-222 VGPGVSQVYLED
+222 GAGVSQVYLED
-234 TKGNRLLT
+234 AKGNRLLT
-242 DYKDTKGEFYDIELF
+242 DYKNTKGEFYDIELF
-257 GEWVTLRKTVD
+257 GEWVTLRETVA
-268 YQHDVHNMKTGE
+268 YKHDVHNMKTGE

-287 TGTDGEQAGWL
+287 SGTDGEQAGWL

-304 GGTVYGKDRIIYAD
+304 GGEVYGKDRIIYAD

-330 DFKDGKAVVRVDS
+330 DFKNGKAVVRVDS

-349 DITGKT
+349 DTTGKT
-355 LWSMDFAFDH
+355 LWSMNFAFDH

-453 SHWINDKEYEYIR
+453 SHWLSNTEYEYIR

-480 CQNGRPGALPTDG
+480 CPNGRPGALPTDG

-515 LGTIASTAAAVALC
+515 LGTIKQDGEITMEPT
-529 FAATDWGPIAAC
+529 FENGC
-541 VFFAFATCMGTVA
+541 VRVMDKLYL
-554 PPVVVAKQYGK
+554 P
-565 KDFGTVTGIVTAFEL
+565 TGEEI
-580 FGAAIGSVA
+580 
-589 SGLLFDAYLSFIPV
+589 
-603 WIMMGIASVLMG
+603 
-615 AALLASIP
+615 
-623 AARKL
+623 
-628 VERRRAE
+628 
-635 GAPELDAEGFEVTAA
+635 

>member
-110 FAPQQQLTRQQA
+110 FAPQQKLTRQQA

-127 RLGNLRKDAKNEV
+127 RLGNLRKNAKDSV

-157 ARNDVY
+157 ARSDVY

-214 KYYINRAV
+214 KYKITYGI
-222 VGPGVSQVYLED
+222 VGAGMSQVYLED
-234 TKGNRLLT
+234 AKGNRLLT
-242 DYKDTKGEFYDIELF
+242 DYKGTKGEFYDIDLF
-257 GEWVTLRKTVD
+257 GEWVTLRETAVYK
-268 YQHDVHNMKTGE
+268 HDVHNMKTGE
-280 TLENYAV
+280 TLENCAV

-304 GGTVYGKDRIIYAD
+304 GGTVYGKDRIVYAD

-349 DITGKT
+349 DTTGKT
-355 LWSMDFAFDH
+355 LWSMNFAFDR
-365 SKMAVEIL
+365 SKMEIR
-373 LSGDGKGDRFVVVNR
+373 DGAGDRFTVWGNN
-388 DGSSYTIIAGGKRIA
+388 SAAIIAGGKRIA
-403 SSSRAL
+403 SSSGGL
-409 QLNQYSDT
+409 YLNQYSDT
-417 YIAAESTG
+417 YIYSENTG

-453 SHWINDKEYEYIR
+453 SRWINDKEYEYIR

-480 CQNGRPGALPTDG
+480 PILNGGRPGLLATDG
-493 AGVYALRT
+493 AGVYALPT
-501 DEHTVTCFDRFGTT
+501 DEHTITCFDRFGAT
-515 LGTIASTAAAVALC
+515 LGTIKIEDTI
-529 FAATDWGPIAAC
+529 DI
-541 VFFAFATCMGTVA
+541 
-554 PPVVVAKQYGK
+554 Y
-565 KDFGTVTGIVTAFEL
+565 
-580 FGAAIGSVA
+580 
-589 SGLLFDAYLSFIPV
+589 YRLSFENGCLRVVDSYPNGKTDAV
-603 WIMMGIASVLMG
+603 N
-615 AALLASIP
+615 ALYLPTGEQIS
-623 AARKL
+623 
-628 VERRRAE
+628 
-635 GAPELDAEGFEVTAA
+635 

>member
-127 RLGNLRKDAKNEV
+127 RLGNLRKNAKDSV
-140 KDRMPH
+140 KERMPH

-157 ARNDVY
+157 ARSDVY

-202 AVKDDSTSSTGS
+202 AEVPSGETAS
-214 KYYINRAV
+214 KYAV
-222 VGPGVSQVYLED
+222 VMDDEGGAGARSQMHIENA
-234 TKGNRLLT
+234 KGKKLLT
-242 DYKDTKGEFYDIELF
+242 DYKDTKGTFENVTMLGVWAGVTMENGTKYDVVNL
-257 GEWVTLRKTVD
+257 
-268 YQHDVHNMKTGE
+268 KTGE
-280 TLENYAV
+280 KLEDYRILVA
-287 TGTDGEQAGWL
+287 DGEQAGWL
-298 RPSPEN
+298 CPMDI
-304 GGTVYGKDRIIYAD
+304 TKVTYGKDYIALAD
-318 GTSSTQ
+318 GTKSTA
-324 TYDALT
+324 TYDRMT
-330 DFKDGKAVVRVDS
+330 NFKDGKAVVNVDG
-343 KTIAAI
+343 KTIRAI
-349 DITGKT
+349 DTTGKT
-355 LWSMDFAFDH
+355 LWSMNFAFDR
-365 SKMAVEIL
+365 SKMAVD
-373 LSGDGKGDRFVVVNR
+373 DGAGDRFVVTN
-388 DGSSYTIIAGGKRIA
+388 STSTSYTIIAGGKRIA
-403 SSSRAL
+403 SSSL
-409 QLNQYSDT
+409 PLKVSQYSDT
-417 YIAAESTG
+417 YIHMESVG
-425 YYALYNFKGKKLTKT
+425 YYALYNFNGKKLTKT

-480 CQNGRPGALPTDG
+480 CPNGRPGALPTDG

-515 LGTIASTAAAVALC
+515 LGTIKQDGEITLEPT
-529 FAATDWGPIAAC
+529 FENGC
-541 VFFAFATCMGTVA
+541 VRVMNKLYL
-554 PPVVVAKQYGK
+554 P
-565 KDFGTVTGIVTAFEL
+565 TGEEI
-580 FGAAIGSVA
+580 
-589 SGLLFDAYLSFIPV
+589 
-603 WIMMGIASVLMG
+603 
-615 AALLASIP
+615 
-623 AARKL
+623 
-628 VERRRAE
+628 
-635 GAPELDAEGFEVTAA
+635 

>member
-73 GNVKSVE
+73 GNVKSVD
-80 KTAVSFSDTKDED
+80 KAVVSFSDTKDED
-93 VLLCASLG
+93 VLLCAALG

-127 RLGNLRKDAKNEV
+127 RLGNLRKNAKNEV

-157 ARNDVY
+157 ARSDVY

-214 KYYINRAV
+214 KYKITYGI
-222 VGPGVSQVYLED
+222 VGAGMSQVYLED
-234 TKGNRLLT
+234 AKGNRLLT
-242 DYKDTKGEFYDIELF
+242 DYKNTKGEFYDIELF
-257 GEWVTLRKTVD
+257 GEWVTLRETVA
-268 YQHDVHNMKTGE
+268 YKHDVHNMKTGE

-349 DITGKT
+349 DTTGKT
-355 LWSMDFAFDH
+355 LWSMNFAFDR
-365 SKMAVEIL
+365 SKMEIR
-373 LSGDGKGDRFVVVNR
+373 DGAGDRFTVWGNN
-388 DGSSYTIIAGGKRIA
+388 SAAIIAGGKRIA
-403 SSSRAL
+403 SSSGGL
-409 QLNQYSDT
+409 YLNQYSDT
-417 YIAAESTG
+417 YIYSENTG

-453 SHWINDKEYEYIR
+453 SRWINDKEYEYIR
-466 CDADGTNKV
+466 CDADGTTKV

-480 CQNGRPGALPTDG
+480 PILNGGRPGLLATDG
-493 AGVYALRT
+493 AGVYALPT
-501 DEHTVTCFDRFGTT
+501 DEHTITCFDRFGAT
-515 LGTIASTAAAVALC
+515 LGTIKIEDTI
-529 FAATDWGPIAAC
+529 DI
-541 VFFAFATCMGTVA
+541 
-554 PPVVVAKQYGK
+554 Y
-565 KDFGTVTGIVTAFEL
+565 
-580 FGAAIGSVA
+580 
-589 SGLLFDAYLSFIPV
+589 YRLSFENGCLRVVDSYPNGKTDAV
-603 WIMMGIASVLMG
+603 N
-615 AALLASIP
+615 ALYLPTGEQIS
-623 AARKL
+623 
-628 VERRRAE
+628 
-635 GAPELDAEGFEVTAA
+635 

>member
-73 GNVKSVE
+73 GNVKSVD
-80 KTAVSFSDTKDED
+80 KATVSFSDTKDED

-127 RLGNLRKDAKNEV
+127 RLGNLRKNAKDSV

-157 ARNDVY
+157 ARSDVY

-202 AVKDDSTSSTGS
+202 AEVPSGETAAE
-214 KYYINRAV
+214 YAV
-222 VGPGVSQVYLED
+222 VMDDEGGAGARSQMHIENA
-234 TKGNRLLT
+234 KGKKLLT
-242 DYKDTKGEFYDIELF
+242 DYKDTKGTFEN
-257 GEWVTLRKTVD
+257 VTLLGVWAGVTMENGTK
-268 YQHDVHNMKTGE
+268 YDVVNLKTGE
-280 TLENYAV
+280 KLEDYRILVA
-287 TGTDGEQAGWL
+287 DGGQAGWL
-298 RPSPEN
+298 CPMDI
-304 GGTVYGKDRIIYAD
+304 TKVTYGKDYIALAD
-318 GTSSTQ
+318 GTKSTA
-324 TYDALT
+324 TYDRMT
-330 DFKDGKAVVRVDS
+330 NFKDGKAVVNVDG
-343 KTIAAI
+343 KTIRAI
-349 DITGKT
+349 DTTGKT
-355 LWSMDFAFDH
+355 LWSMNFAFDR
-365 SKMAVEIL
+365 SKLAVEAGAGERIVMTN
-373 LSGDGKGDRFVVVNR
+373 SN
-388 DGSSYTIIAGGKRIA
+388 STSYTLIAGGKRIA
-403 SSSRAL
+403 SSSHAL
-409 QLNQYSDT
+409 DVSQYSDT

-440 YQNAFDEVGQNIY
+440 YQNAFNEVGQNIY
-453 SHWINDKEYEYIR
+453 SRWISNTEYEYIR

-480 CQNGRPGALPTDG
+480 CPNGRPGTLPTDG

-501 DEHTVTCFDRFGTT
+501 DEHTITCFDRFGTT
-515 LGTIASTAAAVALC
+515 LGTIKNDGAMTQEIT
-529 FAATDWGPIAAC
+529 FENGC
-541 VFFAFATCMGTVA
+541 VRVMDKLYL
-554 PPVVVAKQYGK
+554 P
-565 KDFGTVTGIVTAFEL
+565 TGEE
-580 FGAAIGSVA
+580 IG
-589 SGLLFDAYLSFIPV
+589 
-603 WIMMGIASVLMG
+603 
-615 AALLASIP
+615 
-623 AARKL
+623 
-628 VERRRAE
+628 
-635 GAPELDAEGFEVTAA
+635 